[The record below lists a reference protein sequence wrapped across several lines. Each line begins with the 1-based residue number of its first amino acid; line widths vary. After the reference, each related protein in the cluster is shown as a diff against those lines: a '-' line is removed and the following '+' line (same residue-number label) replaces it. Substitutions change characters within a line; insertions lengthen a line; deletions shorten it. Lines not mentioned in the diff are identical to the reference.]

1 MSAENK
7 ASAPRAV
14 ISCVPLIRQSPWER
28 GRQREEV
35 EGRGG
40 REERGRSERKEGGG
54 WGGGEVE
61 EVEQHVCR
69 LIVIRNKTKLPLIGC
84 QTILE

>member
-28 GRQREEV
+28 GRWREEV

-40 REERGRSERKEGGG
+40 REERGRAERKERGGG
-54 WGGGEVE
+54 GGG
-61 EVEQHVCR
+61 R
-69 LIVIRNKTKLPLIGC
+69 RTASL
-84 QTILE
+84 